1 MRIVKIIGTIF
12 VVVGA
17 LLLVGG
23 FLSYRH
29 TRRFVANS
37 SVAQGEVIDLV
48 LRAAS
53 DSDSPSSDSGTY
65 HPVLRFETERREAIE
80 FVGSTGSNPPSHRK
94 GDTVAVRYN
103 PDDPYTARVDS
114 FASLWLLALIPGSL
128 GLVFATA
135 GGIMIGV
142 AMRHAHMLKQL
153 EDFGR
158 DITTEFQSVSLDT
171 SVAVNHRNPYR
182 IYSQWHDPAQNKV
195 FTFKS
200 KAIWFNPEKYIPSK
214 EIRVRID
221 PNNPRRYVMD
231 VSFLPD
237 AE

>member
-1 MRIVKIIGTIF
+1 MKLLKIMGTIF
-12 VVVGA
+12 VVVGI

-23 FLSYRH
+23 FLSYRN
-29 TRRFVANS
+29 TRRFMAHSTVAR
-37 SVAQGEVIDLV
+37 GEVMNLV
-48 LRAAS
+48 LQATS
-53 DSDSPSSDSGTY
+53 DSDVPSSDAGTY
-65 HPVLRFETERREAIE
+65 HPVIRFETENREAIE
-80 FVGSTGSNPPSHRK
+80 FMSNTGSNPPSHRK
-94 GDTVAVRYN
+94 GDTVTVRYDPN
-103 PDDPYTARVDS
+103 DPYRARVDS
-114 FASLWLLALIPGSL
+114 FVSLWLLALIPGSL
-128 GLVFATA
+128 GLVFIAA
-135 GGIMIGV
+135 GGIMVGITTRYAG
-142 AMRHAHMLKQL
+142 MLKQL
-153 EDFGR
+153 EVLGS

-200 KAIWFNPEKYIPSK
+200 KAIWFNPEKYIQSK